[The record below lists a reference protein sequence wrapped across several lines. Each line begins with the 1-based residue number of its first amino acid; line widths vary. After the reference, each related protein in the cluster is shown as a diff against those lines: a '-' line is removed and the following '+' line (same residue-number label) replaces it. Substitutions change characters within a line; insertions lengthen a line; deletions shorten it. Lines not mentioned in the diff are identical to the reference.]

1 MYNQYREGW
10 IEVICGCMFAGKTE
24 ELIRR
29 INVLSYAR
37 KNILVFKPKIDDRYS
52 TTEIASHAGSKVPCI
67 VISEAKEILNHVNYD
82 TDVVAIDEVQFFDE
96 DVVDICEY
104 LADSGLRVM
113 VAGLDKD
120 FRGEP
125 FGVLPDL
132 LTRAEFVTKLTA
144 VCAKCGAPAT
154 RTQRIINGKPAS
166 FNDPI
171 VLVGAKEAYE
181 PRCRHCHEIVEKP
194 IKFENQKKIQFRPRK
209 ISSGS

>member
-194 IKFENQKKIQFRPRK
+194 IKFENQKKIQFRPRRK
-209 ISSGS
+209 

>member
-144 VCAKCGAPAT
+144 VSAKCGAPAT

-209 ISSGS
+209 

>member
-67 VISEAKEILNHVNYD
+67 VNSEAKEILNHVNYD

-209 ISSGS
+209 

>member
-29 INVLSYAR
+29 IDVLSYAR

-209 ISSGS
+209 

>member
-67 VISEAKEILNHVNYD
+67 VISEAKEILDHINYD

-194 IKFENQKKIQFRPRK
+194 IKFENQKKIQFRPRRK
-209 ISSGS
+209 

>member
-52 TTEIASHAGSKVPCI
+52 TTEIASHAGSKVSCI

-209 ISSGS
+209 

>member
-82 TDVVAIDEVQFFDE
+82 T

-209 ISSGS
+209 